1 MKIFR
6 IICLVFC
13 FFIIFSVNTYAENTD
28 SAYTLIPEEQREI
41 LNEYGLNEEM
51 LSESLDTK
59 GFFSLLKNFFKEGIK
74 LPFSVFLKSLATVIV
89 AALMVSYS
97 QEGKTSLAVES
108 LCALSCALVLTVPL
122 YEIIAASKE
131 ALKGATV
138 FITSSLPV
146 FASMK
151 AAAGKSVSVTG
162 GAGVLLIACQVLSYL
177 CSFVI
182 APFMNG
188 YLSLAVCSSFGV
200 QNKASGIINGIK
212 KAAMWFLTLCA
223 SVFVFILSSKS
234 VLGKTAD
241 TVALK
246 TAKYV
251 LGSFVPVVG
260 STLSESASSVAAS
273 LSAVSGS
280 VGMYI
285 IIGLIILILP
295 LLIELLCWK
304 LAVILLS
311 FTASLFSANA
321 VKSLSEAV
329 ENVISLLL
337 GFLILSVCLFIISV
351 GVLISL

>member
-1 MKIFR
+1 MKKIK
-6 IICLVFC
+6 IICFLVC
-13 FFIIFSVNTYAENTD
+13 FFYVFSFKAYADSDIDTYSLITGQEIFDEFGLSE
-28 SAYTLIPEEQREI
+28 EI
-41 LNEYGLNEEM
+41 LE
-51 LSESLDTK
+51 ESLDTK
-59 GFFSLLKNFFKEGIK
+59 GFFSLLVNFFKDGIK
-74 LPFSVFLKSLATVIV
+74 SPFSVFLKSMATVIV
-89 AALMVSYS
+89 ASLLTSYC
-97 QEGKTSLAVES
+97 EDGKTSLAVES
-108 LCALSCALVLTVPL
+108 VCALSSALVLTVPV

-138 FITSSLPV
+138 FITSALPV
-146 FASMK
+146 FASVK
-151 AAAGKSVSVTG
+151 AAAGKSVSVTS
-162 GAGVLLIACQVLSYL
+162 GAAVLLIACQVLSYL

-182 APFMNG
+182 VPFMNG
-188 YLSLAVCSSFGV
+188 YLSLSVCSSFGIK
-200 QNKASGIINGIK
+200 NKASGIIEGIK
-212 KAAMWFLTLCA
+212 KVSIWFLSLCA

-234 VLGKTAD
+234 VIGKTAD

-260 STLSESASSVAAS
+260 STLSESASSIASS

-285 IIGLIILILP
+285 IIGLVILILP
-295 LLIELLCWK
+295 LLTELLCWK
-304 LAVILLS
+304 FSLILLS
-311 FTASLFSANA
+311 NTASLFSANA
-321 VKSLSEAV
+321 VKTLSEAV

>member
-13 FFIIFSVNTYAENTD
+13 FFIIFSIGVYAQETD
-28 SAYTLIPEEQREI
+28 STYSLIPEEEREI
-41 LNEYGLNEEM
+41 LNQYGLSEEI
-51 LSESLDTK
+51 LSETLDTK
-59 GFFSLLKNFFKEGIK
+59 GFFSLFKKFFKDGIK
-74 LPFSVFLKSLATVIV
+74 SSFSVFLKSLATIIV
-89 AALMVSYS
+89 ASLMVSYCE
-97 QEGKTSLAVES
+97 EGKTSLAVES
-108 LCALSCALVLTVPL
+108 VCALSCALMLTVPV

-131 ALKGATV
+131 ALKGATA
-138 FITSSLPV
+138 FITASLPV

-151 AAAGKSVSVTG
+151 AAAGKSISVTS

-177 CSFVI
+177 CSFIIV
-182 APFMNG
+182 PFMNG

-200 QNKASGIINGIK
+200 KNKASGLINGIK
-212 KAAMWFLTLCA
+212 KAAMWFLSLCA

-260 STLSESASSVAAS
+260 ATLSESASSIAAS

-304 LAVILLS
+304 FSLILLS
-311 FTASLFSANA
+311 NTASLFSASA
-321 VKSLSEAV
+321 VKNLSESV
-329 ENVISLLL
+329 ESVISLLL

>member
-6 IICLVFC
+6 IICLIFC
-13 FFIIFSVNTYAENTD
+13 LVIIFSINAYAEGENSTY
-28 SAYTLIPEEQREI
+28 SLIPEEEREI
-41 LNEYGLNEEM
+41 LNQYGLNEEM

-74 LPFSVFLKSLATVIV
+74 SPFSVFLKSLATVIV
-89 AALMVSYS
+89 AAMLVSYCE
-97 QEGKTSLAVES
+97 EGKTSLAVES
-108 LCALSCALVLTVPL
+108 VCALSCALVLTVPL

-131 ALKGATV
+131 ALKGATM

-212 KAAMWFLTLCA
+212 KAAMWFLSLCA

-273 LSAVSGS
+273 LSAVSGGI
-280 VGMYI
+280 GMYI

-304 LAVILLS
+304 LALILLS
-311 FTASLFSANA
+311 NTASLFSANA
-321 VKSLSEAV
+321 VKNLSEAV

>member
-1 MKIFR
+1 MKFFK
-6 IICLVFC
+6 IICVLLSFVFL
-13 FFIIFSVNTYAENTD
+13 FSVNAYAESTDNTY
-28 SAYTLIPEEQREI
+28 SLIPEEQREI
-41 LNEYGLNEEM
+41 LNQFGLDEQ
-51 LSESLDTK
+51 LLTESLDTK
-59 GFFSLLKNFFKEGIK
+59 GFFSLIKNFFKDGVKSPVSI
-74 LPFSVFLKSLATVIV
+74 FLKSIAMVIV
-89 AALMVSYS
+89 ASVLVSYCE
-97 QEGKTSLAVES
+97 EGKTSLAVES
-108 LCALSCALVLTVPL
+108 VCALSCAMVLTLPV

-131 ALKGATV
+131 ALKGATM

-146 FASMK
+146 FASIK
-151 AAAGKSVSVTG
+151 AASGKSISVTG

-200 QNKASGIINGIK
+200 QNKATGIVNSIK
-212 KAAMWFLTLCA
+212 KVSMWFLTLCA

-234 VLGKTAD
+234 VLGKTSD

-273 LSAVSGS
+273 LSAVSGG

-285 IIGLIILILP
+285 IIGLIILVLP
-295 LLIELLCWK
+295 LLIELLCLK
-304 LAVILLS
+304 LSLILLS
-311 FTASLFSANA
+311 NTASLFSANA
-321 VKSLSEAV
+321 VKTLSEAV
-329 ENVISLLL
+329 DNVVSLLI

>member
-1 MKIFR
+1 MKFIK
-6 IICLVFC
+6 IICITFC
-13 FFIIFSVNTYAENTD
+13 FFMVFSVNAKAD
-28 SAYTLIPEEQREI
+28 DAYSLLPKEQQEI
-41 LNEYGLNEEM
+41 LNQYGLNEEL

-59 GFFSLLKNFFKEGIK
+59 GFFSLIKTFLKDGIK
-74 LPFSVFLKSLATVIV
+74 SPVSIFLKSLAMVIV
-89 AALMVSYS
+89 ASLLMSYCE
-97 QEGKTSLAVES
+97 EGKTAIAVES
-108 LCALSCALVLTVPL
+108 VCALSCAMVLTLPV

-131 ALKGATV
+131 ALKGATM
-138 FITSSLPV
+138 FITSSLPI
-146 FASMK
+146 FASIK
-151 AAAGKSVSVTG
+151 AASGKSLTVTS
-162 GAGVLLIACQVLSYL
+162 GAGVLLIACQALSYL

-188 YLSLAVCSSFGV
+188 YLSLAVCSSFGM
-200 QNKASGIINGIK
+200 QNKAKGLINTIK
-212 KAAMWFLTLCA
+212 KAAMWILTLCA

-273 LSAVSGS
+273 LSAVSGG

-285 IIGLIILILP
+285 IIGLIILVLP
-295 LLIELLCWK
+295 LLIELLCLK
-304 LAVILLS
+304 FSLVLLS
-311 FTASLFSANA
+311 NTASLFSAQS
-321 VKSLSEAV
+321 VKTLSDAIDSV
-329 ENVISLLL
+329 VSLLI

>member
-1 MKIFR
+1 MKSFR

-13 FFIIFSVNTYAENTD
+13 FFIIFSVNAYAENTD

-59 GFFSLLKNFFKEGIK
+59 GFFSLLKNFFKEGIRS
-74 LPFSVFLKSLATVIV
+74 PFSVFLKSLATVIV
-89 AALMVSYS
+89 AALMVSYC
-97 QEGKTSLAVES
+97 EDGKTSLAVES

-138 FITSSLPV
+138 FITSSLPI

-151 AAAGKSVSVTG
+151 AAAGKSVSVTS

-200 QNKASGIINGIK
+200 QNKASGVINGIK
-212 KAAMWFLTLCA
+212 KAAMWILSLCA

-304 LAVILLS
+304 LALILLS
-311 FTASLFSANA
+311 NAASLFSANA

-329 ENVISLLL
+329 ESVVSLLL